1 MANKIFTPKVA
12 LLAVLTC
19 LIWGSAFP
27 FAKLGFE
34 YMPPLRLS
42 AYRFVLA
49 GLLLLPLLLAQRYNW
64 RELRGQ
70 MGFVLFFGFIQTF
83 CQYGLFYYG
92 LNMAPSA
99 ISAIVIGA
107 NPFFVA
113 MLAHFLVPGDRLNL
127 RKTLSILIGISGVAF
142 ISIKGEVSLDEYPQF
157 YLGIAILTL
166 SNIIGSYTNIMVVN
180 HKTKLNNAAL
190 ICVSCIS
197 GGILLFLFSLLMEPQ
212 GAVGLI
218 GYPLEFY
225 GSLLWLALI
234 PAIGFTTWYY
244 LLQLPGVKVSEINIW
259 KFTVPVFGVVLSW
272 VLLSNESPNLYSVL
286 GIVIISFSIILLQTT
301 PKKNIGSN
309 HSKEK

>member
-1 MANKIFTPKVA
+1 MPNKIFSPKVA

-19 LIWGSAFP
+19 FVWGSAFP

-42 AYRFVLA
+42 AYRFILA
-49 GLLLLPLLLAQRYNW
+49 GLLLLPLLFAQRYNW

-70 MGFVLFFGFIQTF
+70 MGFVMLFGFIQTF

-99 ISAIVIGA
+99 ISAIIIGA
-107 NPFFVA
+107 GPFFVA

-127 RKTLSILIGISGVAF
+127 RKLSSILFGLAGVAF
-142 ISIKGEVSLDEYPQF
+142 ISIKGDVSLEEYPQF
-157 YLGIAILTL
+157 YLGVVILTL

-190 ICVSCIS
+190 ISVSCVF
-197 GGILLFLFSLLMEPQ
+197 GGILLLLFSLFMEPD
-212 GAVGLI
+212 GPKGLI

-225 GSLLWLALI
+225 GALLWLALI

-259 KFTVPVFGVVLSW
+259 KFTVPVFGVILSW
-272 VLLSNESPNLYSVL
+272 ILLSNESPNLYSIL
-286 GIVIISFSIILLQTT
+286 GIVIISFSIIFLQTS
-301 PKKNIGSN
+301 PQKKR
-309 HSKEK
+309 E